1 MKVLSFFLL
10 MAALSMTTART
21 WKEGD
26 NGLVRWDL
34 DCAFK
39 GSEIIAKKDIPGDHC
54 GRFCLVNDA
63 PSKKCTHFTYKSGTC
78 YLYHSTINWLVE
90 SEYLSA
96 CGFIPDRTAQKID
109 WKNGRNRYEFWQ
121 WRTTTWEKKTIT
133 VPNIPI
139 YSRGYTVICS
149 ASHW

>member
-10 MAALSMTTART
+10 MAALSMTTVESTRT

-96 CGFIPDRTAQKID
+96 CGFIPDRTAQKFD
-109 WKNGRNRYEFWQ
+109 
-121 WRTTTWEKKTIT
+121 
-133 VPNIPI
+133 
-139 YSRGYTVICS
+139 
-149 ASHW
+149 